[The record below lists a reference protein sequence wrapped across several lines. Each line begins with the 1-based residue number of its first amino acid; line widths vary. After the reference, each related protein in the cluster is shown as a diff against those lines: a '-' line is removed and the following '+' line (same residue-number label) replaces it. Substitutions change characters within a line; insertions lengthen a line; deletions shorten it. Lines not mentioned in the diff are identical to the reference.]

1 MKKIFFL
8 TEKNEKDAIAFSIM
22 SPRYIYIFNYI
33 SAVYES
39 SMNFALHLPKKKLYE
54 SSM

>member
-22 SPRYIYIFNYI
+22 SPRYMKVQWTLHYICLKKNYMK
-33 SAVYES
+33 VQC
-39 SMNFALHLPKKKLYE
+39 
-54 SSM
+54 